1 MTGATLSESYDP
13 EELIPGSPSRLRAVG
28 DSYLA
33 AWQVSGGAIRALNT
47 LRVAGWSG
55 TAADAFSG
63 SVAASAE
70 VLTGTVPTL
79 MDAYSALED
88 YRATLLSARSEASDL
103 ADRYR
108 RSVNRSEAERDEHDA
123 AARRA
128 WDNGDPFGAV
138 GEAMSEFVDLGIADR
153 IGMEME
159 LIGIQ
164 RRVESA
170 GDQAAE
176 TVRTCAS
183 AAPIPTPPPNFFQTI
198 GDGFV
203 QWTMG
208 SYTAF
213 SDAVVGTGE
222 LLWDISPVRAVSDL
236 ITYGPEGFIAQRLD
250 AYGQVLDTAGAIVAD
265 PGAALTS
272 FVGDFFAVD
281 MWFTNPMRALGTVQA
296 NIGMLILPGGALTK
310 LGTAGKIAGHV
321 RVPVIRGLGDSPFRF
336 PERLPEGDL
345 KLPGKA
351 PEVGELPGP
360 QERLPGSVED
370 GPNAPKLVPPGDLHA
385 PEAAAP
391 PPSVAPGARPPGR
404 TGGARATLPPR
415 PAPHGTLPPR
425 ILTPDEFPT
434 VKVLET
440 PGARTPFVRRRAVL
454 EPYTHYEVP
463 GRGHFFTDAR
473 GKVFRV
479 DTRFRTRAEQLN
491 SDLMHPLPNAVYNV
505 NDRFIYDTDD
515 MSRTVRAQHL
525 MTYGNEPG
533 VRSRYWTRRVGNE
546 AGPGYHGGHLAA
558 DSFGGG
564 SELINLVAMEKFLN
578 LNYRSMPGQ
587 GKPSFGN
594 LERKLNALAKGPPPK
609 QIEVDITID
618 YVGDSRIPDR
628 FKVKYLVEGESKWKS
643 RTFTNRI

>member
-153 IGMEME
+153 INMEME

-164 RRVESA
+164 RRVETA

-310 LGTAGKIAGHV
+310 LGTAGKVAGHV
-321 RVPVIRGLGDSPFRF
+321 RVPVIRGLGDSPSRF

-351 PEVGELPGP
+351 PEVGELPGDNATM
-360 QERLPGSVED
+360 RGRH
-370 GPNAPKLVPPGDLHA
+370 GPNQNMRAPRSAREIAAERMRLDGINAAKKAGADFTRRDSDEILDLGGHQFPLKSHNA
-385 PEAAAP
+385 KGTTKVFDTLELSDGELSSAVHEFAQKY
-391 PPSVAPGARPPGR
+391 
-404 TGGARATLPPR
+404 TGGVELRSVGSYDP
-415 PAPHGTLPPR
+415 
-425 ILTPDEFPT
+425 PT
-434 VKVLET
+434 VWT
-440 PGARTPFVRRRAVL
+440 ARISNDINVTIR
-454 EPYTHYEVP
+454 TKSSSEVD
-463 GRGHFFTDAR
+463 G
-473 GKVFRV
+473 
-479 DTRFRTRAEQLN
+479 
-491 SDLMHPLPNAVYNV
+491 
-505 NDRFIYDTDD
+505 
-515 MSRTVRAQHL
+515 
-525 MTYGNEPG
+525 
-533 VRSRYWTRRVGNE
+533 
-546 AGPGYHGGHLAA
+546 
-558 DSFGGG
+558 
-564 SELINLVAMEKFLN
+564 
-578 LNYRSMPGQ
+578 
-587 GKPSFGN
+587 
-594 LERKLNALAKGPPPK
+594 ALARWTLEINNKAPAGDGWGSRK
-609 QIEVDITID
+609 IE
-618 YVGDSRIPDR
+618 
-628 FKVKYLVEGESKWKS
+628 FKF
-643 RTFTNRI
+643 R